1 MKRIFCYDFD
11 VAKKNKNNPPF
22 KRMLIKIYILA
33 ISYILMVIVTNIN
46 IGEYGIIIGY
56 FFAFVMLF
64 SFACLIFDFFIS
76 CRKLIGQ
83 MTVFVIGENDEV
95 FKIAKTNNVDKKM
108 AAGYYIGE
116 KIGGN
121 DSFFST
127 IGMIM
132 GYVFNIKHTKGI
144 SLGIN
149 NPYVVNEILKDPS
162 QLVDGTVYKIETIYD
177 VKDKGEFYII
187 KCDYFNYE
195 ENKQYKNNE
204 IRLSKSYNCL
214 DELVDILRRR
224 IDAK

>member
-22 KRMLIKIYILA
+22 KRMLIEIYILA
-33 ISYILMVIVTNIN
+33 ISFILMIIVTNIN
-46 IGEYGIIIGY
+46 KSEYCIIIVY
-56 FFAFVMLF
+56 FMLF
-64 SFACLIFDFFIS
+64 VFAGLIFDFFIS

-83 MTVFVIGENDEV
+83 MTVFVIDENDEV

-116 KIGGN
+116 KIGGP

-132 GYVFNIKHTKGI
+132 GYIFNIKHTKDI

-149 NPYVVNEILKDPS
+149 NPYVVNEILKNPS
-162 QLVDGTVYKIETIYD
+162 QLIDGTVYKIETIYD
-177 VKDKGEFYII
+177 IKDKGEFYII

-214 DELVDILRRR
+214 NELVDILRRR
-224 IDAK
+224 IGTK